1 MSIIRTKLLFFTNL
15 QSDHYLRVLII
26 NLVIKL
32 MELFRIKIIITR
44 RDFIRIKD
52 LEILMFIIAF

>member
-1 MSIIRTKLLFFTNL
+1 MRTKLLFFIDL

-26 NLVIKL
+26 NLVIQL
-32 MELFRIKIIITR
+32 MELFRIKIITTR
-44 RDFIRIKD
+44 RDFIRIKH